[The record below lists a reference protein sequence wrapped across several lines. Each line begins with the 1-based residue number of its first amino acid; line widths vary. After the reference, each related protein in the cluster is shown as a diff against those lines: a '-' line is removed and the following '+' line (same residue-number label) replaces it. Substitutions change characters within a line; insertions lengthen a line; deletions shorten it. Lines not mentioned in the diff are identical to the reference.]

1 MPVAGGLHYFASK
14 EQSPS
19 SLPLVLVHG
28 AGGCHAHWPHHLRR
42 LAGYRVYA
50 PDLPGH
56 GRSDGLGEQAAAAY
70 ARRLADWLLEIGLT
84 RAVWVGHSLGGAI
97 VQSLALNHPEA
108 VLGLG
113 VFSSGA
119 RLTVNPDLLN
129 LLSAPATQPS
139 AVEQIVKWSYTQH
152 VPARLTTLLKEQLL
166 ENRPAVLLGDFRAAD
181 SFNSTESLAQIS
193 VPTLVLCGADDRM
206 TPPRL
211 SELLA
216 EGIPGAELAIISA
229 AGHMVMQEQ
238 PAATA
243 AALAAFLPR
252 IRW

>member
-14 EQSPS
+14 EQSPNR
-19 SLPLVLVHG
+19 LPVVLVHG

-42 LAGYRVYA
+42 LAAYRVVA

-56 GRSDGLGEQAAAAY
+56 GRSDGLGEQTAAAY
-70 ARRLADWLLEIGLT
+70 ARRLADWLLELGWT

-97 VQSLALNHPEA
+97 VQSLALNHPDM

-113 VFSSGA
+113 LFSSGP
-119 RLTVNPDLLN
+119 RLTVNPEWLN
-129 LLSAPATQPS
+129 LLSSPATQPS
-139 AVEQIVKWSYTQH
+139 AVAQIVKYSYTKT
-152 VPARLTTLLKEQLL
+152 VPPRLAATLTEQLL
-166 ENRPAVLLGDFRAAD
+166 DNRPAVLLGDFRAAD
-181 SFNSTESLAQIS
+181 AFNSTESVARIS
-193 VPTLVLCGADDRM
+193 APTLVLCGAEDRM

-211 SELLA
+211 SEQLA
-216 EGIPGAELAIISA
+216 ESIPGAELVIVPA

-243 AALAAFLPR
+243 AALADFLPR
-252 IRW
+252 VRW